1 MKKIVIKKDEE
12 RVVPLLWTGKETEL
26 AYTITLA
33 EPGARLIF
41 SGLLLGNESDSLVI
55 DVNVI
60 HAAPN
65 TTSEIIIKSA
75 LTDQARA
82 EIRGLVKIEPGAKG
96 TQTWLAAH
104 LLLLSQTAKGLAIP
118 SLEILENDVKAGH
131 ATTVGRIND
140 IELFYLMSRG
150 LSAKTAR
157 QLIVA
162 GFLQDMIDKLPK
174 TLTAKATKELAHVH
188 LA

>member
-26 AYTITLA
+26 AYTIILS
-33 EPGARLIF
+33 EPGASVRF
-41 SGLLLGNESDSLVI
+41 SGLLLGNETDTLAINV
-55 DVNVI
+55 DVI

-75 LTDQARA
+75 LTDQAKV
-82 EIRGLVKIEPGAKG
+82 EIKGLVKIEPGAKG

-104 LLLLSQTAKGLAIP
+104 LLLLSPAAKGLAIP

-150 LSAKTAR
+150 LSAHDAR

-174 TLTAKATKELAHVH
+174 TLAAKASKELEHVR